1 MGIQI
6 FVLDMI
12 SGNEEVEVQIT
23 KEDIIKIFDE
33 ISLNYEYKE
42 INISKMRE
50 IADIFLEIL
59 AYSSKHSISEEYENI
74 DKDYGRIRFY
84 NIFYNK

>member
-1 MGIQI
+1 
-6 FVLDMI
+6 
-12 SGNEEVEVQIT
+12 
-23 KEDIIKIFDE
+23 
-33 ISLNYEYKE
+33 
-42 INISKMRE
+42 MRE

-84 NIFYNK
+84 NIFYSK